1 MTDHATIVRI
11 FRGRLKAGAE
21 EELEEAERPA
31 VIWLNTLDG
40 CFGAQLCRV
49 KEEPGTFAIISRWRD
64 QAALDAMVNH
74 PEYRERTAPGMGLL
88 DGPPTVRHYLSA

>member
-11 FRGRLKAGAE
+11 LSGRLKAGMEAE
-21 EELEEAERPA
+21 LAEAERPA
-31 VIWLNTLDG
+31 VAWISSLDG
-40 CFGAQLCRV
+40 CFGAQLCQV

-74 PEYRERTAPGMGLL
+74 PEYRDRTALGMSLL
-88 DGPPTVRHYLSA
+88 DGPPTVRHYTSA